1 MDRKFNSDEQWYI
14 SPLLNLATV
23 KEEMLEVRELG
34 EGQFIILKQSNI
46 VEFSVIIDR
55 TMDDFDSKTEK
66 EHEMEMWKN
75 SLSYIQGVTEE
86 ESLEAIE
93 EVSK

>member
-1 MDRKFNSDEQWYI
+1 
-14 SPLLNLATV
+14 
-23 KEEMLEVRELG
+23 
-34 EGQFIILKQSNI
+34 
-46 VEFSVIIDR
+46 
-55 TMDDFDSKTEK
+55 MDDFDSKTEK